1 MGVTAGRAGSCI
13 LRKMAGKFFPPL
25 RRTFFP
31 SSVEVPRCPTMG
43 SSLWEKEGSSKSS
56 PIFQIALVPRHSSH
70 PLGIKLDSKKT
81 EPLWQ
86 GSFRNSPQFLL
97 GSLLT
102 SSSRGTRSNKGCPS
116 KWVHIHSCSS
126 STSVMV
132 YTSPCTGKVTLEG
145 VLQAVEQQGD
155 GDGGEPPTN
164 RH

>member
-102 SSSRGTRSNKGCPS
+102 SSSRGTRSNNGCPS

-145 VLQAVEQQGD
+145 ALRAVEQQGD
-155 GDGGEPPTN
+155 GDGGESPKNP
-164 RH
+164 H